1 MKEIKDVLVCV
12 YDDKEQLDKNIY
24 CVCFIIEVDKLDLFL
39 SICNSNQKYVIIEVD
54 YSEVK

>member
-12 YDDKEQLDKNIY
+12 YDDKEQ
-24 CVCFIIEVDKLDLFL
+24 LDLFL